1 MFCAS
6 IPLLLL
12 HVVNI
17 ISMRT
22 LKSFRTMLKKFQII
36 FEYNLKIIAQY
47 FVGRNKTNHVNISV
61 RMNNSFTE
69 LILYSLRFSPSSF
82 FQGNVFR
89 IKEAAEGNLGE
100 HSEPQSPK
108 ALSLMAVSMTKKD
121 TFLYLRLN
129 REKYECD

>member
-1 MFCAS
+1 MFCTS
-6 IPLLLL
+6 ISTLLL

-47 FVGRNKTNHVNISV
+47 FVGRK
-61 RMNNSFTE
+61 
-69 LILYSLRFSPSSF
+69 
-82 FQGNVFR
+82 
-89 IKEAAEGNLGE
+89 
-100 HSEPQSPK
+100 PQSPK

-129 REKYECD
+129 EKKYECD